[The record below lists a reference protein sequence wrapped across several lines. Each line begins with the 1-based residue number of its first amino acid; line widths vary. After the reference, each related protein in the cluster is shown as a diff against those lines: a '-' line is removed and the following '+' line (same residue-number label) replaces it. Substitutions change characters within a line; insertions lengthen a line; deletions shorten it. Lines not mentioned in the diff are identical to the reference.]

1 MASTVYRT
9 NKKTGTVYAYSCES
23 YRDPV
28 TKKPKSRRTYL
39 GRVDP
44 ATNLIIPK
52 GEPGT
57 RNRSKLGEKQEKG
70 QSAPELSEVV
80 LTQREEIETLKNEVE
95 SLRTKMESIQ
105 RKLGKMKTLMEE
117 MIDA

>member
-28 TKKPKSRRTYL
+28 TKKPKSKRTYL

-57 RNRSKLGEKQEKG
+57 RNRSKLGEKQKREEP
-70 QSAPELSEVV
+70 APELSKVV
-80 LTQREEIETLKNEVE
+80 LMQREEIETLKNEVE
-95 SLRTKMESIQ
+95 SLRTKMEGIQ
-105 RKLGKMKTLMEE
+105 RKLSKMKNIMEE
-117 MIDA
+117 IIDA